1 MTIQF
6 PNESRYYD
14 AALHAVRF
22 WGHDGAMEAPFFVD
36 EDALKQIQPGTDID
50 EAGLLSAFDLNRERI
65 HAAAARVYDRGR
77 QGSYDLRPADF

>member
-1 MTIQF
+1 MSLYF

-22 WGHDGAMEAPFFVD
+22 WGHDGAMEASFFMD
-36 EDALKQIQPGTDID
+36 EEALKQIQPGTGVD

-65 HAAAARVYDRGR
+65 HAIAAKVYGRGR
-77 QGSYDLRPADF
+77 KGSYDLRPADF